1 MSLHTGVRGELLVH
15 PHHHRLRVEPQAD
28 IICNLEEVRA
38 HPMRDGRQLT
48 WFIRMNS
55 SPVLLMRTSM
65 YKVCFGVPERPS
77 ERPSYDLERRSRR
90 VGGEAMIT
98 DLVIEK
104 NWMKKGGTECFEE

>member
-1 MSLHTGVRGELLVH
+1 
-15 PHHHRLRVEPQAD
+15 
-28 IICNLEEVRA
+28 
-38 HPMRDGRQLT
+38 
-48 WFIRMNS
+48 
-55 SPVLLMRTSM
+55 M

-77 ERPSYDLERRSRR
+77 ERPSSDLERRSRR